1 MRRIRH
7 EKRASQRY
15 PVDWRL
21 EGRAIA
27 FHGFL
32 EHREE
37 ILRGQVQNLGQGGL
51 CLLVETPI
59 QKSSVLRCE
68 IFPDGVQAGIPTI
81 VEVRWMAR
89 NSGQPGTKVGLRF
102 LT

>member
-1 MRRIRH
+1 MKRIRH

-15 PVDWRL
+15 PVHWRL
-21 EGRAIA
+21 EGRGIS
-27 FHGFL
+27 FLGFVD
-32 EHREE
+32 EREE

-51 CLLVETPI
+51 CLLAENPI

-68 IFPDGVQAGIPTI
+68 IFPNEVQAGIPTI
-81 VEVRWMAR
+81 VEVRWMER